1 VQHPRQETKVKRN
14 KRKRRGKD
22 TVIQHPRQETKKNK
36 RNKRNEGKGHD
47 TRTQKKKMNKR

>member
-47 TRTQKKKMNKR
+47 TRTQKKK